1 VIFVHL
7 FNDRSGSPRVLAS
20 VIEVMGDPE
29 RDLLCVAKGD
39 GILETVAIPRS
50 HYRYKRRN
58 SRFLTLF
65 DFLMSQWDLFL
76 LLCRQRRQRPKGE
89 AIYINT
95 AYPFAAGLFGWLC
108 KREVIY
114 HLHEISITPPLM
126 RRFLWGVVRLTA
138 TEIRFVSEHQAQAT
152 GLFDKKTRVIYNTVS
167 SDLAGDVAQTFQ
179 KENDGSFRVLM
190 LSTLR
195 DYKGIPEYMDLAR
208 HFEPHDDY
216 IFQLVTNDDT
226 DVVER
231 YLSSRPPLPS
241 NVQVISRT
249 SELAPLYRQADVV
262 LNLSRPSE
270 WVETFGLT
278 LLEAMSFGVPVI
290 APPAGGPIELLGETL
305 SDYLIMGN
313 DLDSLVAAISDL
325 KSGDE
330 TYARVSSMCRD
341 RAEHFNWQLF
351 ADAIKT
357 CD

>member
-1 VIFVHL
+1 MA
-7 FNDRSGSPRVLAS
+7 DS
-20 VIEVMGDPE
+20 E

-39 GILETVAIPRS
+39 GILETVAIPRC

-95 AYPFAAGLFGWLC
+95 AYPFAAGLFGWFC

-114 HLHEISITPPLM
+114 HLHEISITPPLL
-126 RRFLWGVVRLTA
+126 RRFLWGIVRLTA
-138 TEIRFVSEHQAQAT
+138 TEVRFVSQHQRLAT
-152 GLFDKKTRVIYNTVS
+152 GLLNKKTRVIYNTVS
-167 SDLAGDVAQTFQ
+167 SDLTRDATMTFQ
-179 KENDGSFRVLM
+179 KDNIGKFRVLM
-190 LSTLR
+190 LSSLR
-195 DYKGIPEYMDLAR
+195 DYKGVPEYLDLAQ
-208 HFEPHDDY
+208 HFERHGDY
-216 IFQLVTNDDT
+216 VFQLVTNDDA
-226 DVVER
+226 DVVDR
-231 YLSSRPPLPS
+231 YLASRPPLPS

-313 DLDSLVAAISDL
+313 DLDSLAAAISDL

-341 RAEHFNWQLF
+341 RAEHFSWQLF

-357 CD
+357 CE